1 MKNCKTYI
9 DSNHDTMTEYINDIN
24 EKTNKTINEIN
35 TNVSNLILNSKN
47 EITKKLEKKLFLS
60 MIIK

>member
-1 MKNCKTYI
+1 
-9 DSNHDTMTEYINDIN
+9 MTEYINDIN

-47 EITKKLEKKLFLS
+47 EITKKLEKKLFL
-60 MIIK
+60 